1 MATPHPTATV
11 TAGGVMTNYDMVQ
24 LVARYGQ
31 ALEQCNADKAIYK
44 AALVD
49 TVGAQVE

>member
-1 MATPHPTATV
+1 MATPHPAATV
-11 TAGGVMTNYDMVQ
+11 SAGGVMTNFDMVQ

-49 TVGAQVE
+49 TLRAPVE